1 MPVVYVCTYSGGGMN
16 IITIDNRKEDRETIF
31 QQPGMR
37 CAQAKE
43 KLETRMGAGYWWGCE
58 RTSRCVARCCLDV
71 AKHKPA
77 NHHHLF
83 PSSFSFLFRWF
94 HSVCVVPFCTKIHI
108 RRCCSVGGPKVMG
121 FRLSPLP
128 HIMHRDQTNF
138 FLFPKCVSFVCTITR
153 RMIFRSWPATL
164 AISSHANTTNT
175 HTAPS
180 THLLSHSL
188 GWEWQ
193 LEKWWKMDLFCP
205 PCNVWR
211 RDIFCHPRV
220 ISILYGTLDATIVV
234 VQEREIE
241 SLHFILWYVGWW
253 FDISAD
259 ILAI

>member
-1 MPVVYVCTYSGGGMN
+1 LYKNSYKEMLQRWRPKSDGIPSLSSPTYN
-16 IITIDNRKEDRETIF
+16 A
-31 QQPGMR
+31 QQSWD
-37 CAQAKE
+37 
-43 KLETRMGAGYWWGCE
+43 KL
-58 RTSRCVARCCLDV
+58 
-71 AKHKPA
+71 
-77 NHHHLF
+77 
-83 PSSFSFLFRWF
+83 
-94 HSVCVVPFCTKIHI
+94 
-108 RRCCSVGGPKVMG
+108 
-121 FRLSPLP
+121 
-128 HIMHRDQTNF
+128 